1 MFKFVNRFKYF
12 AIVPLVIILLGAIFL
27 GIGGGFVQD
36 VDFAGGMTMYVEMG
50 KDVDHGEIT
59 DVVKNVDARITNP
72 KVLSSDGTVIIIQT
86 PPIDNDPEREVRQK
100 IIDALKEKYQLND
113 EAILQV
119 EDVTATMGA
128 ELRRQALKAA
138 LIACVLMLLYI
149 TIRFEFFTGASAV
162 FCLLHDVLI
171 MLSFYAMFRTPI
183 NANFIAAVLT
193 IIGYSINNTIV
204 VFDRIRENQK
214 SKSDLKSLVDIS
226 TKQTLKRSAYTTLTT
241 LIPVVLLYILGVDSI
256 KDFAL
261 PLIVGLIA
269 GTYSSVL
276 LAGPIWYLMKNG
288 AKKRKMNKKAKRA

>member
-119 EDVTATMGA
+119 
-128 ELRRQALKAA
+128 
-138 LIACVLMLLYI
+138 
-149 TIRFEFFTGASAV
+149 
-162 FCLLHDVLI
+162 
-171 MLSFYAMFRTPI
+171 
-183 NANFIAAVLT
+183 
-193 IIGYSINNTIV
+193 
-204 VFDRIRENQK
+204 
-214 SKSDLKSLVDIS
+214 
-226 TKQTLKRSAYTTLTT
+226 
-241 LIPVVLLYILGVDSI
+241 
-256 KDFAL
+256 
-261 PLIVGLIA
+261 
-269 GTYSSVL
+269 
-276 LAGPIWYLMKNG
+276 
-288 AKKRKMNKKAKRA
+288 